1 MSSSPETRLRTRV
14 WSYPIAFFAI
24 AILVPGVVLVLV
36 GLRVIAADRA
46 VVDQQLRE
54 RAERTA
60 DRVLRN
66 LEAELERWQSALR
79 LAAAT
84 RDLRAADVPFPSPPP
99 SSACWPAWCAIAAR
113 SYPSTASSRRPGAR
127 TSS

>member
-1 MSSSPETRLRTRV
+1 MPYSPVARLRTRV
-14 WSYPIAFFAI
+14 WSYPIAFFAT
-24 AILVPGVVLVLV
+24 AILVPGVLLVLV

-60 DRVLRN
+60 DRALRN

-79 LAAAT
+79 LAAAP
-84 RDLRAADVPFPSPPP
+84 RAA
-99 SSACWPAWCAIAAR
+99 CLRRTAAAAGGRPQR
-113 SYPSTASSRRPGAR
+113 SRSRRVC
-127 TSS
+127 